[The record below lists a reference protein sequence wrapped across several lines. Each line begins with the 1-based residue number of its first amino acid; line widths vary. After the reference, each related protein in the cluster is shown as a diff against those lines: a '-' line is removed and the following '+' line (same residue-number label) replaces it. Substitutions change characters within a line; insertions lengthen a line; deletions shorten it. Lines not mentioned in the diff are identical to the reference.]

1 MKHASN
7 QMVQKGF
14 TLIELMIVVAI
25 IGILAAVAIP
35 QYGNYISRTKAA
47 AALAELAPYK
57 TAIGLCSQDTG
68 SLAACDGGAAG
79 VPAVANTK
87 NITAFTSITAGVMT
101 GTSAATDAAG
111 AALAFVYTPTAPAAA
126 ANMVWTMTG
135 TICNDTRGL
144 KTTGAACAP

>member
-1 MKHASN
+1 MK
-7 QMVQKGF
+7 QVQKGF

-68 SLAACDGGAAG
+68 TLVGCSGNANG

-87 NITAFTSITAGVMT
+87 NITTFTSVTDGVMT
-101 GTSAATDAAG
+101 GTSAATDSTG
-111 AALAFVYTPTAPAAA
+111 TALAFVYTPTAPAGA

-144 KTTGAACAP
+144 KTTGAACQP